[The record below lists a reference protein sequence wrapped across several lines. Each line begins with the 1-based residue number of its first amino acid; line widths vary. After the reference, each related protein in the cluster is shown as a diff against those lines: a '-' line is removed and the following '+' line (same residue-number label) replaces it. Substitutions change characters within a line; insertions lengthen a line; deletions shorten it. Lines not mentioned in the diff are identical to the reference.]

1 MTVETVAGSTISICA
16 NAPATFDKA
25 GYDALPWVLIGEV
38 TDLGN
43 FGRVYALVTHQP
55 IATRG
60 TKKIKG
66 SFNEGT
72 INLVYGVDEDDS
84 GQIIVLT
91 AVDDDGPYSIRIV
104 TQSGKLRYFQVLVM
118 SAPESRGTV
127 DNVVSCSPALEITTS
142 DSGVGIVRG

>member
-1 MTVETVAGSTISICA
+1 MTVETTAGTTIAICLA
-16 NAPATFDKA
+16 APATFNKA
-25 GYDALPWVLIGEV
+25 GYDALTWTNIGEV

-72 INLVYGVDEDDS
+72 INLVYGLDEDDA
-84 GQIIVLT
+84 GQTLVLT
-91 AVDDDGPYSIRIV
+91 AVDDDGPASIRII
-104 TQSGKLRYFQVLVM
+104 TQSGKIRYFQALVM

-127 DNVVSCSPALEITTS
+127 DNVVSVNAQLELTTS